1 MQASVKV
8 AVLNTLALL
17 LTKCGPMLRPFLPQL
32 QTTFL
37 KALNDADRKV
47 RLKSADAL
55 GKLVAIHTRLD
66 PLFNELVAGVGAAS
80 ENNIK

>member
-1 MQASVKV
+1 MKV
-8 AVLNTLALL
+8 AVLNTLTLL

-47 RLKSADAL
+47 RLRSADAL
-55 GKLVAIHTRLD
+55 GKLISIHTRLD
-66 PLFNELVAGVGAAS
+66 PLFNELLAGVNATS
-80 ENNIK
+80 ESNIK